1 MDLIASMWGVSVTL
15 SYILGV
21 VFKMRLNG
29 VWIAFAADECFRG
42 ILMFISWKLRVWE
55 KNRIIRI

>member
-1 MDLIASMWGVSVTL
+1 
-15 SYILGV
+15 
-21 VFKMRLNG
+21 MRLNG